1 VSDRPDSCVVS
12 GCRHPNPAT
21 GHYEI
26 TGLAPGSYTLLFID
40 ARGANVGEFYDDT
53 PDPTFA
59 DPVGVTAGATT
70 VADAALDP

>member
-40 ARGANVGEFYDDT
+40 ARGANVSEF
-53 PDPTFA
+53 
-59 DPVGVTAGATT
+59 
-70 VADAALDP
+70 